1 ITGSCLLAIALLLGG
16 CGENS
21 TPASPLPEVA
31 PQQRITV
38 TSERITNPEAPVP
51 PQCYTRTDGR
61 HNPCYTCHQMYDRS
75 ADAEPRMN
83 ELDDGGLQGGYLF
96 SEEGLVNH
104 WSNLFV
110 DRQGWLADISDDD
123 IVRYVATDNYAA
135 LDDMLRARDRPGF
148 IPALAYYAQ
157 PALAS
162 DAQALAR

>member
-1 ITGSCLLAIALLLGG
+1 MSHRPSPFKTARHIAALSCLLSLLAA
-16 CGENS
+16 CNES
-21 TPASPLPEVA
+21 QTPPASLLPEVA
-31 PQQRITV
+31 PQQRVIV

-96 SEEGLVNH
+96 SEEGLTNH

-110 DRQGWLADISDDD
+110 DRQDWLADIS
-123 IVRYVATDNYAA
+123 
-135 LDDMLRARDRPGF
+135 
-148 IPALAYYAQ
+148 
-157 PALAS
+157 
-162 DAQALAR
+162 